1 MGVSGTV
8 PINRRAFLHTAG
20 LGAAVAA
27 LAGCGG
33 TPTTSPLQPSGTAG
47 AAQPSID
54 VPALARKL
62 SGSLVTPGRPGYNLA
77 RRSFNPL
84 FDNRTPAAIAQ
95 CRRIEDVQAC
105 VSAGAAAGA
114 PIAARSGGHSY
125 AGYSTPDHALIVDLS
140 GMSSVEVKA
149 GGAAVIGAGTR
160 LIDVYTTL
168 AGAGRCLPAGSC
180 PSVGI
185 AGHTLGGG
193 IGVLS
198 RKYGLTCDRLLSATV
213 VTADG
218 TVRTVSASDEP
229 DLFWALRGG
238 GGGNFGIVTSFT
250 FDTVPAPQLTVFQF
264 DFPAGSVPDVLGGWQ
279 QWIINMPDELWS
291 KCNIIGGSPSRCT
304 VIGCYIG
311 PASALNPLLT
321 ELIRRIGKQ
330 PTSRTVADQDCL
342 NAMRYFAGCSDKSAA
357 ECHDQSNGRHWRRE
371 AFVATSRIV
380 TAPVADPAKIV
391 SVFDGRRVFVMID
404 GLRGA
409 VGRVR
414 SADTAFPHR
423 GALATMQIYL
433 GTSHADG
440 VAATS
445 SMGEMRD
452 QLTGIVGGG
461 AYVNYIDASMPNWA
475 QAYYGDNL
483 TRLRQ
488 VAQRYDPDRL
498 FTFPQAIASV

>member
-1 MGVSGTV
+1 V
-8 PINRRAFLHTAG
+8 PINRRAFLHAAG
-20 LGAAVAA
+20 VGAAAA
-27 LAGCGG
+27 TLGGCGG
-33 TPTTSPLQPSGTAG
+33 TQTTPPLPPGT
-47 AAQPSID
+47 PD
-54 VPALARKL
+54 PPVDFPALARKL
-62 SGSLVTPGRPGYNLA
+62 SGPLITPDQPGYHLA
-77 RRSFNPL
+77 RQSFNPL

-105 VSAGAAAGA
+105 VSTAAAARA

-125 AGYSTPDHALIVDLS
+125 AGYSTPDGGLIVDLS
-140 GMSSVEVKA
+140 GMSSVEVNA
-149 GGAAVIGAGTR
+149 DGTAVIGGGAR
-160 LIDVYTTL
+160 LIDVYTAL

-185 AGHTLGGG
+185 AGLTLGGG

-218 TVRTVSASDEP
+218 TARTVSASAQP

-238 GGGNFGIVTSFT
+238 GGGNFGIVTSLT
-250 FDTVPAPQLTVFQF
+250 FDTVPAPQLTVFQL
-264 DFPAGSVPDVLGGWQ
+264 DFPAGSAPDVLGGWQ

-291 KCNIIGGSPSRCT
+291 KCNIIGGSPPSCT
-304 VIGCYIG
+304 VIGCYVG
-311 PASALNPLLT
+311 PAIGLNPLLT
-321 ELIRRIGKQ
+321 DLTQRIGNLQ
-330 PTSRTVADQDCL
+330 PTSRTVAENDCL
-342 NAMRYFAGCSDKSAA
+342 NGMRYFAGCSTKSTG
-357 ECHDQSNGRHWRRE
+357 ECHDQASGPQWNRE
-371 AFVATSRIV
+371 AFVGTSRIV
-380 TAPVADPAKIV
+380 AEPVADPGQIV
-391 SVFDGRRVFVMID
+391 SVFDGRRVIVMID

-433 GTSHADG
+433 GTSLTER
-440 VAATS
+440 AAAVS
-445 SMGEMRD
+445 SMAQMRD
-452 QLTGIVGGG
+452 RLTGIVGGG
-461 AYVNYIDASMPNWA
+461 AYVNYLDAGMPNWA

-498 FTFPQAIASV
+498 FAFPQAIATVS

>member
-1 MGVSGTV
+1 MH
-8 PINRRAFLHTAG
+8 AAG
-20 LGAAVAA
+20 LGAAAAA

-33 TPTTSPLQPSGTAG
+33 TQTTSPPRPSGTVD
-47 AAQPSID
+47 PPID
-54 VPALARKL
+54 FPALARKL
-62 SGSLVTPGRPGYNLA
+62 SGSLITPDRPGYHLA

-105 VSAGAAAGA
+105 VSAAAAAGG

-125 AGYSTPDHALIVDLS
+125 AGYSTPDSALIVDLT
-140 GMSSVEVKA
+140 GMSSVEVNA
-149 GGAAVIGAGTR
+149 DGTAVIGGGAR
-160 LIDVYTTL
+160 LIDVYTAL
-168 AGAGRCLPAGSC
+168 ADAGRCLPAGSC

-185 AGHTLGGG
+185 AGLTLGGG

-218 TVRTVSASDEP
+218 TARTVSASAEP

-250 FDTVPAPQLTVFQF
+250 FDTVPAPQLTVFQL

-291 KCNIIGGSPSRCT
+291 KCNIIGGSPPSCT
-304 VIGCYIG
+304 VIGCYVG
-311 PASALNPLLT
+311 PARALNPLLT
-321 ELIRRIGKQ
+321 DLTHRIGNIQ
-330 PTSRTVADQDCL
+330 PTLRTVAEHDCL
-342 NAMRYFAGCSDKSAA
+342 NGMRYFAGCSAKAAA
-357 ECHDQSNGRHWRRE
+357 ECHEQASGRHWNRE

-380 TAPVADPAKIV
+380 TAPVADPAQIV
-391 SVFDGRRVFVMID
+391 SVLDGRRALVMID

-423 GALATMQIYL
+423 GALATMQIYR
-433 GTSHADG
+433 GTSLAERTAAASS
-440 VAATS
+440 VA
-445 SMGEMRD
+445 EMRD

-461 AYVNYIDASMPNWA
+461 AYVNYLDASMPNWA

-483 TRLRQ
+483 TRLRRI
-488 VAQRYDPDRL
+488 AQRYDPDRL
-498 FTFPQAIASV
+498 FTFPQAITSV

>member
-1 MGVSGTV
+1 M
-8 PINRRAFLHTAG
+8 PINRRAFLHAAG
-20 LGAAVAA
+20 LGAAAA
-27 LAGCGG
+27 TLGGCSG
-33 TPTTSPLQPSGTAG
+33 PQTTSPLQRGTSDPPVDFAG
-47 AAQPSID
+47 
-54 VPALARKL
+54 LARKL
-62 SGSLVTPGRPGYNLA
+62 SGPLITPDQPGYHLA

-105 VSAGAAAGA
+105 VSTAAAARA

-125 AGYSTPDHALIVDLS
+125 PGYSTPDGALIVDLS
-140 GMSSVEVKA
+140 AMSSVEVNA
-149 GGAAVIGAGTR
+149 NGTAVIGGGAR
-160 LIDVYTTL
+160 LIDVYTSL

-185 AGHTLGGG
+185 AGLTLGGG

-218 TVRTVSASDEP
+218 TARTVSASAQP

-250 FDTVPAPQLTVFQF
+250 FDTVPAPQLTVFQL

-291 KCNIIGGSPSRCT
+291 KCNIIGGSPPSGT
-304 VIGCYIG
+304 VIGCYVG
-311 PASALNPLLT
+311 PATGLNPLLADLT
-321 ELIRRIGKQ
+321 FRIGNLQ
-330 PTSRTVADQDCL
+330 PTLRTVAEHDCL
-342 NAMRYFAGCSDKSAA
+342 NAMRYFAGCSDKSTT
-357 ECHDQSNGRHWRRE
+357 ECHDQASGPQWNRE

-380 TAPVADPAKIV
+380 TEPVTDPGQIV
-391 SVFDGRRVFVMID
+391 SVFDGRRVIAMVD

-433 GTSHADG
+433 GTSLAER
-440 VAATS
+440 AAAAS
-445 SMGEMRD
+445 SMAQMRD

-461 AYVNYIDASMPNWA
+461 AYVNYLDAGMPNWA
-475 QAYYGDNL
+475 QAYYADNL

-498 FTFPQAIASV
+498 FTFPQAITSG

>member
-1 MGVSGTV
+1 M
-8 PINRRAFLHTAG
+8 PINRRTFLHAAG
-20 LGAAVAA
+20 LGAAAAA
-27 LAGCGG
+27 LTGCGG
-33 TPTTSPLQPSGTAG
+33 TQTTSPPRPFETAG
-47 AAQPSID
+47 PVHPSID
-54 VPALARKL
+54 FPPLARKL
-62 SGSLVTPGRPGYNLA
+62 SGSLITPDQPGYQLA

-105 VSAGAAAGA
+105 VSAAAAAGA

-125 AGYSTPDHALIVDLS
+125 AGYSTPDSALIVDLS
-140 GMSSVEVKA
+140 AMSSVEVNA
-149 GGAAVIGAGTR
+149 GGTAVIGGGAR
-160 LIDVYTTL
+160 LIDVYTAL

-185 AGHTLGGG
+185 AGLTLGGG

-198 RKYGLTCDRLLSATV
+198 RKYGLTCDQLLSVTV

-218 TVRTVSASDEP
+218 TARTVSASAEP

-250 FDTVPAPQLTVFQF
+250 FATVPAPQLTVFQL
-264 DFPAGSVPDVLGGWQ
+264 DFPVGSAPDVLGGWQ
-279 QWIINMPDELWS
+279 QWISNMPDELWS
-291 KCNIIGGSPSRCT
+291 KCNIIGGSPPSGT
-304 VIGCYIG
+304 VIGCYVG
-311 PASALNPLLT
+311 PASGLNPLLT
-321 ELIRRIGKQ
+321 DLNHRIGNRQ
-330 PTSRTVADQDCL
+330 PTLRTVAEHDCL
-342 NAMRYFAGCSDKSAA
+342 DGMRYFAGCSAKSAA
-357 ECHDQSNGRHWRRE
+357 ECHDQASGNQWNRE
-371 AFVATSRIV
+371 AFVGTSRIL
-380 TAPVADPAKIV
+380 TTPLADPAQIV
-391 SVFDGRRVFVMID
+391 SVLDGRRALVMID

-409 VGRVR
+409 VGRIR

-423 GALATMQIYL
+423 DALATMQIYL
-433 GTSHADG
+433 GTSPTG
-440 VAATS
+440 RAAAAS
-445 SMGEMRD
+445 SMAQIRD

-461 AYVNYIDASMPNWA
+461 AYVNYIDAGMPNWA

-498 FTFPQAIASV
+498 FTFPQAITSV